1 MEIKKPGFLSV
12 AKAIIALIIVTI
24 SLILIC
30 FGAIFYRYRQR
41 ELRDGI
47 IIDVL
52 GKQCVLSQ
60 SISNGLNQYYATIIA
75 EKAGYGY
82 QSGGIQNDDQE
93 EIRSSV
99 EEAKD
104 EFTAVLKSMSE
115 GYLFSGSDYMPLGQ
129 MISAAKPYIN
139 ELDSVWKNYLR
150 AIDTVFNEAEPNNE
164 TVSAMSFINGND
176 QLLME
181 LCDSILDAAV
191 KESGRTL
198 RSTEHIMSALIGLL
212 IMVLIGSFIFL
223 FRYTVA
229 PYKSLYQGIADIG
242 LLDDKSRSVPVRKNI
257 QPMVT
262 EIHDMLMKINDM
274 FALIENM
281 NNNISFEEML
291 SFISRT
297 FSSFI
302 PYNYIGIAL
311 FDKEKKHLRAAY
323 GVSDGSVKGLPE
335 NLVGKEVD
343 INATSLGNLVISG
356 RARIINDL
364 EEYTSKKPLADY
376 NAIILKAGV
385 RASITLPLKLADEP
399 VGMIFFSSTRK
410 NEYTEEH
417 TRFLKMLVNSLAVS
431 FHQNIFISDLLYSSI
446 LALAK
451 LAEAR
456 DEDTGEHLERMKEY
470 SRAIAEFLYEDGI
483 YREELTNDYIEKIGR
498 FSPLHDIG
506 KVGIRDG
513 ILLKPG
519 KLTPEEFEEM
529 KKHTV
534 YGAEVLR
541 AAERNLRSRGK
552 EMFRLGIEIAEGHQ
566 EKWDGTGYPYGRKGT
581 EIPLSARIVA
591 VADVFDALT
600 SKRPYKE
607 AFPFEKAFDMILE
620 DAGSHFDPN
629 ITSAFAKRKDKI
641 FEIYS
646 KFQKAE
652 ESQIASRTSQNI
664 KRNL

>member
-1 MEIKKPGFLSV
+1 
-12 AKAIIALIIVTI
+12 
-24 SLILIC
+24 
-30 FGAIFYRYRQR
+30 
-41 ELRDGI
+41 
-47 IIDVL
+47 
-52 GKQCVLSQ
+52 
-60 SISNGLNQYYATIIA
+60 
-75 EKAGYGY
+75 
-82 QSGGIQNDDQE
+82 
-93 EIRSSV
+93 
-99 EEAKD
+99 
-104 EFTAVLKSMSE
+104 
-115 GYLFSGSDYMPLGQ
+115 
-129 MISAAKPYIN
+129 
-139 ELDSVWKNYLR
+139 
-150 AIDTVFNEAEPNNE
+150 
-164 TVSAMSFINGND
+164 
-176 QLLME
+176 
-181 LCDSILDAAV
+181 
-191 KESGRTL
+191 
-198 RSTEHIMSALIGLL
+198 
-212 IMVLIGSFIFL
+212 
-223 FRYTVA
+223 
-229 PYKSLYQGIADIG
+229 
-242 LLDDKSRSVPVRKNI
+242 
-257 QPMVT
+257 
-262 EIHDMLMKINDM
+262 
-274 FALIENM
+274 
-281 NNNISFEEML
+281 
-291 SFISRT
+291 
-297 FSSFI
+297 
-302 PYNYIGIAL
+302 
-311 FDKEKKHLRAAY
+311 
-323 GVSDGSVKGLPE
+323 
-335 NLVGKEVD
+335 VGKEVD